1 MQSPQPQASGFSLI
15 ELSIV
20 MAIMSMM
27 ATAIVPGMISQQ
39 RGKLVEATVETY
51 YGLGDAAMAYYIDN
65 DSWPN
70 FKASDDDCAR
80 VNPGESALK
89 VLAAAGY
96 ISNEMVHNPWQ
107 DGVADV
113 FTLEAVPLPTGCSG
127 DCESCALSIKSDHI
141 PVSVQN
147 TLENLLPLAACDN
160 GPSLECS
167 MQMSEDAGAGG
178 SGAAMPSGAIIMS
191 DEVCPEGFELVDD
204 LAGRFPV
211 GAGHNGATHSETYA
225 LKAKGGVSGFS
236 LFGGGAGGVRGYV
249 NSQNNGHSTAWGATV
264 GSFAKEGFTGL
275 SQTYQG
281 YAFTRMGLKQ
291 EIYDGNTWRND
302 NQVTVDGTQ
311 FNMDDNLWFG
321 SSDTDALVATSLAED
336 YTTDYLQINPPNYA
350 LNFCRKL

>member
-65 DSWPN
+65 EFWPGFMDADN
-70 FKASDDDCAR
+70 SCQVD
-80 VNPGESALK
+80 GLGQSALK
-89 VLAAAGY
+89 VLADEGY
-96 ISNEMVHNPWQ
+96 ISNERVHNPWQ
-107 DGVADV
+107 DGVLQF
-113 FTLEAVPLPTGCSG
+113 FTLQAVGIPTGCAG
-127 DCESCALSIKSDHI
+127 DCESCALTIKSDQI
-141 PVSVQN
+141 PVSAHNV
-147 TLENLLPLAACDN
+147 LANLLPLAACD
-160 GPSLECS
+160 GPSLVCS

-191 DEVCPEGFELVDD
+191 DEVCPDGFELVNE

-211 GAGHNGATHSETYA
+211 GAGHNGATHSETYE

-249 NSQNNGHSTAWGATV
+249 KSQNNGHSTAWGTTV
-264 GSFAKEGFTGL
+264 GSFAIEGFSGL

-291 EIYDGNTWRND
+291 EIYDGNSWNKD
-302 NQVTVDGTQ
+302 NQVTVGGTQ
-311 FNMDDNLWFG
+311 FNGKDDLYFG

-336 YTTDYLQINPPNYA
+336 YKTDYLQINPPNYA
-350 LNFCRKL
+350 LYFCRKL